1 MKLDCSTVVKYSCGS
16 VGTFLFIKSSH
27 CLIENGQKVLTI
39 EAVPQLNP
47 TQVSLQSQVFTY
59 WLSVPLWQI
68 VTSFTNL
75 QQKRKALLS
84 LACFLAT
91 KKNLLGA
98 GLF

>member
-47 TQVSLQSQVFTY
+47 TQVSSAE
-59 WLSVPLWQI
+59 S
-68 VTSFTNL
+68 SFHLLAFCPSLANCDL
-75 QQKRKALLS
+75 LHKSSAEEESPAQPSLLLS
-84 LACFLAT
+84 H
-91 KKNLLGA
+91 
-98 GLF
+98 